1 MERLYLYR
9 EVTIMN
15 NSWYYKS
22 IFYHIYPLGLCG
34 APLNN
39 DFNSK
44 PVPRLKKI
52 EEWIPYLKS
61 LGINTLY
68 LGPVFESSTHGYDTA
83 DYFTVDRRLGSNST
97 LKHLIDKLH
106 KNGIRI
112 VLDGVFNHVGRNFPN
127 FLDLIKNKTSSPFVS
142 WFAGINFNNRSPY
155 NDDFSY
161 ETWHGC
167 YDLVKL
173 NVQNQDVKNFIFS
186 VIKFWIDEFK
196 IDGIRFDAA
205 DCIDINFLKEIS
217 SFCKNI
223 NPDFFLLGEVI
234 FGDYARFVNKDTL
247 DSVTNYE
254 CYKGLYSSHNSLNYF
269 EIAYSLNRQFGD
281 GGIYK
286 NLPLY
291 NFVDN
296 HDVNR
301 IASTLTDKDNLYPI
315 YTLLFAMPGIPSIYY
330 GSDFGITGVKENNSD
345 KALRPELNLSEL
357 MSSGNLKLNNLIKSL
372 SKIRSKS
379 EALTLGNYKQLFISN
394 KQFAFLRYTDNEKI
408 VTALNCSKESI
419 EINFSVDFASSIT
432 DLMNGND
439 IKVTNNRLNIPLSP
453 NDARIFKVN

>member
-1 MERLYLYR
+1 
-9 EVTIMN
+9 MN

-22 IFYHIYPLGLCG
+22 IFYHIYPLGFCG

-44 PVPRLKKI
+44 PVARLKKI

-68 LGPVFESSTHGYDTA
+68 LGPIFESSTHGYDTA
-83 DYFTVDRRLGSNST
+83 DYFSIDRRLGTNST
-97 LKHLIDKLH
+97 LKHLVDKLH

-127 FLDLIKNKTSSPFVS
+127 FLDLIKNKASSPFVS
-142 WFAGINFNNRSPY
+142 WFAGINFNNKSPY

-173 NVQNQDVKNFIFS
+173 NVQNQDVKNFIFN
-186 VIKFWIDEFK
+186 VIKFWMDEFK

-234 FGDYARFVNKDTL
+234 FGDYARFANKDTL

-254 CYKGLYSSHNSLNYF
+254 CYKGLHSSHNSLNYF

-315 YTLLFAMPGIPSIYY
+315 YTLLFTMPGIPSIYY
-330 GSDFGITGVKENNSD
+330 GSDFGVTGVKENNSD

-408 VTALNCSKESI
+408 VTALNCSKESV
-419 EINFSVDFASSIT
+419 EINFSTDFSSSIT
-432 DLMNGND
+432 DLINEEY
-439 IKVTNNRLNIPLSP
+439 IKVTNNRLNIPLPP
-453 NDARIFKVN
+453 NGARIFKVN